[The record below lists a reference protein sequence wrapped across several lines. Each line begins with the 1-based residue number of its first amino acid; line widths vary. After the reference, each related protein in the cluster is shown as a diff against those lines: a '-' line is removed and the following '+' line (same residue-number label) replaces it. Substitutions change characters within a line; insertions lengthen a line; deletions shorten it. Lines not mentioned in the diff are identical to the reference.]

1 MTRPSI
7 LVTGW
12 TDETHRHQH
21 VADALTATYE
31 SRGVVGFRGSTV
43 R

>member
-1 MTRPSI
+1 MM
-7 LVTGW
+7 VFMGDDW
-12 TDETHRHQH
+12 AEDHHD
-21 VADALTATYE
+21 VYE

>member
-1 MTRPSI
+1 
-7 LVTGW
+7 V
-12 TDETHRHQH
+12 
-21 VADALTATYE
+21 DALLARLEYE